1 MSMLLL
7 IRIEINDKSFS
18 YIHTKKVKVYNQ
30 IELGVWAPNHNA
42 CMQFKLSLL
51 CEKLLEDAEWLEGSE
66 ERMCRNFSIIY
77 AHMQFHF
84 ILYSFQII
92 ILNLKRKISSKRGRW
107 KLFTYACIIGERKI
121 DSLKIISGFFFLML
135 GDCAWCLSITMHEKR
150 RRRRRRELEILS
162 S

>member
-1 MSMLLL
+1 M
-7 IRIEINDKSFS
+7 IKVFH
-18 YIHTKKVKVYNQ
+18 IHTKKVKVYSQ

-51 CEKLLEDAEWLEGSE
+51 CEKLHEDAEWLEGSE

-92 ILNLKRKISSKRGRW
+92 ILNLKSKISSKRGRW

-121 DSLKIISGFFFLML
+121 DSLKIISGFFFSCLAIVL
-135 GDCAWCLSITMHEKR
+135 GVYR
-150 RRRRRRELEILS
+150 
-162 S
+162 